1 VIEGDVAVSK
11 HFVDVFALCRSRKH
25 FADVFKVF
33 VPRGNGCIQMHTAES
48 GDIENAREEDPAE
61 TPADTEQLTEAQ
73 GNRVASFKGVQVKVS
88 FTGGVKGEQFFM
100 HQLSGGQQAV
110 VALAYLRSCGSLR
123 RSIAE
128 QMEGEAGAGGSR
140 EAQGGGGGEF
150 PARPLGYC

>member
-88 FTGGVKGEQFFM
+88 FTGGVKGEQFFYAPAVWWATG
-100 HQLSGGQQAV
+100 SGRAGISAILRIVAAIKLQSKWRGKLAREEAARCKAAV
-110 VALAYLRSCGSLR
+110 ECRSF
-123 RSIAE
+123 
-128 QMEGEAGAGGSR
+128 Q
-140 EAQGGGGGEF
+140 
-150 PARPLGYC
+150 PAR